1 VAGREETAVAQR
13 RVLVVDDEP
22 MVVDVLRR
30 YLLRDGFAVDVARD
44 GAAALAE
51 VARHSPDLV
60 ILDLTLPSMDGLE
73 VCRSLRLAGKVAILM
88 VMARGEVED
97 RIRGLG
103 MGADDYVVKPFSPS
117 EIVARVHAILRRA
130 SQADTGVQQE
140 LRFPGLTVR
149 PALHLVERDGRSVD
163 LAGREYDLL
172 LHLARNPRL
181 VFSRDTLL
189 DAVWG
194 YSFAGEPSTVTVHVR
209 RLREKIEPDPAH
221 PFYIK
226 TVWGLGY
233 KFDPNRAADG

>member
-88 VMARGEVED
+88 VTARGEVED

-130 SQADTGVQQE
+130 SQEETGGQRE
-140 LRFPGLTVR
+140 LRFSGLTIR

-181 VFSRDTLL
+181 VFSRDALL

-209 RLREKIEPDPAH
+209 RLREKIEPDPGH

-233 KFDPNRAADG
+233 KFDPDRAADG

>member
-1 VAGREETAVAQR
+1 MQQR

-51 VARHSPDLV
+51 VARRSPDLV

-73 VCRSLRLAGKVAILM
+73 VCRTLRLAGKVAILM
-88 VMARGEVED
+88 VTARGEVED

-130 SQADTGVQQE
+130 SQAGTGVQQE
-140 LRFPGLTVR
+140 LRFPGLTLR

-172 LHLARNPRL
+172 LHLAQNPRL

-233 KFDPNRAADG
+233 KFDPDRTDDR